1 MAQVV
6 SRLRELLKE
15 AGRDDSLAKQVEET
29 YQNEKS
35 LKKAAYL
42 EEFQNG

>member
-1 MAQVV
+1 MVA
-6 SRLRELLKE
+6 RLRELLKE
-15 AGRDDSLAKQVEET
+15 AGRDDSLAKQVEQT
-29 YQNEKS
+29 YQEEKS